1 MGKRL
6 RKGRARWLVL
16 LLGLVLLYSFVIQ
29 PWHMR
34 WGATAAELAMPLPG
48 DPFIPPTTVI
58 STRAITIHAPAA
70 QVWAWVVQLG
80 QNHGGFYS
88 YDWLENLFAA
98 QMHNAE
104 QIVPA
109 WQQPQVGD
117 PVTMMANPPPM
128 SVAEIVLIEPVR
140 VMVLKGGW
148 TFFLQPVDDQTTRFI
163 VRYASFPVKGD
174 LSAALYYYPIFEPAH
189 FVMEAGMMMG
199 IKQRAERAARA
210 QAAGE
215 QVAGGMSTTAV
226 WREVAP

>member
-6 RKGRARWLVL
+6 RKGRVFGFVL
-16 LLGLVLLYSFVIQ
+16 LLALVLLYSFVIQ

-34 WGATAAELAMPLPG
+34 WGATDTELAMPLPG
-48 DPFIPPTTVI
+48 DPFIPPTTVV
-58 STRAITIHAPAA
+58 STRAITIQAPAA

-128 SVAEIVLIEPVR
+128 SVAEIVLIEPER

-148 TFFLQPVDDQTTRFI
+148 TFFLQPVDNQTTRFI

-174 LSAALYYYPIFEPAH
+174 LGAALYYYPIFEPAH

-199 IKQRAERAARA
+199 IKQRAERG
-210 QAAGE
+210 AGN
-215 QVAGGMSTTAV
+215 MNTALI